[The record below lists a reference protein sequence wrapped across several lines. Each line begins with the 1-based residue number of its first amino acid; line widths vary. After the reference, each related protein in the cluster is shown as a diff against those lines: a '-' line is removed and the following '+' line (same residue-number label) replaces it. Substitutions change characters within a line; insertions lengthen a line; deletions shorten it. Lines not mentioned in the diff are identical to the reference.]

1 MTTEAA
7 AAPAA
12 VETPAPSGPEITDVA
27 PVSAVTN
34 PQSVAEGAK
43 GRDRMARAVARFMGK
58 QIGDP
63 AAEPAKL
70 EAVKAEPETPAE
82 EPAEKP
88 EPAAAAVPEQKPGES
103 DAKYQARL
111 AQALADL
118 SKRDVTI
125 REQGEA
131 QKKLAADMEAL
142 RAELKAKS
150 DEIAK
155 RDTDPEY
162 ALRPHGGFHNVA
174 ERVLKNEIK
183 PKSPEE
189 LIREQVTTSTTSLE
203 TRLAEMQAKLD
214 AKEAAERA
222 ASEKAEAD
230 RQATETRTRDLETV
244 KARFKVAADKYP
256 VASAFVTPEALLDVC
271 YRNQI
276 AEPDKALEL
285 IEAETSQNLE
295 SILGNPRAVA
305 AYLKSRPKVRET
317 LLAALGGG
325 KEQSR
330 KTPSSSEGPRAIG
343 ADVVSAPTTPKERPM
358 TKEERM
364 KSAVARLTGGSQ

>member
-1 MTTEAA
+1 MSEAA
-7 AAPAA
+7 ASTVATEAPA
-12 VETPAPSGPEITDVA
+12 GPEITDVA

-34 PQSVAEGAK
+34 PQSLAEGAK
-43 GRDRMARAVARFMGK
+43 GRDKMARAVARFMGK
-58 QIGDP
+58 PVGD
-63 AAEPAKL
+63 AAEAPAKL
-70 EAVKAEPETPAE
+70 EAVKPEPETPAE
-82 EPAEKP
+82 EPAETP
-88 EPAAAAVPEQKPGES
+88 EPAAAAVPEQKAGES

-111 AQALADL
+111 AQSLADL
-118 SKRDVTI
+118 AKRDVTI

-131 QKKLAADMEAL
+131 QKKLSADLDAL
-142 RAELKAKS
+142 RAQLKAKE
-150 DEIAK
+150 DEITR
-155 RDTDPEY
+155 RDTDPVY
-162 ALRPHGGFHNVA
+162 ALKAHGGFDSVA
-174 ERVLKNEIK
+174 QRVLKQEIK
-183 PKSPEE
+183 PQSAEE
-189 LIREQVTTSTTSLE
+189 LIREQVTTSTTALE
-203 TRLAEMQAKLD
+203 TKLAEMQAKLE

-222 ASEKAEAD
+222 ATEKAEND
-230 RQATETRTRDLETV
+230 RQVAETRSRDLETV
-244 KARFKVAADKYP
+244 KTRFKTAAEKYP
-256 VASAFVTPEALLDVC
+256 VAAAFVTPEALLDVC

-343 ADVVSAPTTPKERPM
+343 ADVVSAPTTPTERPKS
-358 TKEERM
+358 KEERM